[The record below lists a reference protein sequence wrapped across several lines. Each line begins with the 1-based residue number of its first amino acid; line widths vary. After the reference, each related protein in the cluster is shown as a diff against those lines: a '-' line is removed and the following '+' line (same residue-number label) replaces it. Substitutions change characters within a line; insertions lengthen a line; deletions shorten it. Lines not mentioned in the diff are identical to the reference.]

1 MKNKEISKSVILT
14 LLCLI
19 CVSCSTTK
27 NLPEGE
33 ILYTGIEKMEVL
45 NEDKTLA
52 GITALTEVEA
62 ALAYAPNNAIFG
74 SSSMRWPVP
83 FGLWVYNSFEKY
95 QNKKG
100 VGRWIFD
107 HLGTSP
113 VLMSSVNGETRAKV
127 ATNLLRD
134 YGYFNGS
141 VKYEEVPQKNPKEA
155 KVNYIID
162 MAQPYF
168 LDSIAY
174 LKYPVYADSLIRMT
188 REQSALKSG
197 DNFSVIKL
205 EEERQRLSS
214 LFRNHGYYYYRPE
227 FTTYR
232 ADTLQRPGCA
242 SLQVL
247 PITGIPVEAKKQYYI
262 GKTSVY
268 LTGYDDEPPTDTL
281 RLRTMDI
288 YYSGKKPGIRPSALM
303 RNFFFRK
310 GELFSQDR
318 QTFSQEAI
326 ARMGVFRYSEFR
338 YVPKDTTSRCDTL
351 DVNIFATFD
360 KPYNA
365 ELEFNVT
372 NKSTDQMGPGAIF
385 KITRNNFQRMGA
397 DLSFEVRGSYEW
409 QTSSTVEGNESK
421 LNSYEIGTSLSLD
434 FPRLVLPWK
443 DNDLRRSRFSQ
454 KTSFKLYVDL
464 LNRARFF
471 NMFSFGGNVTYEF
484 RKSPM
489 WKHTVTPFQL
499 TFNTLLS
506 TTERFDSIT
515 ATNPS
520 LALSL
525 GDQFIPSM
533 NYTFTYDNSRLKL
546 PYQLWWEN
554 SITSAGNVTSLLY
567 AAMGKGF
574 NEKNKELLGTP
585 FAQFLKLTSE
595 VRTLFKVGE
604 KQHIAT
610 RLMGGILWSYGN
622 QTVAPYSEQ
631 FYIGGANSIRAF
643 TVRSLGPGTYTPG
656 RNVKYGYVD
665 QTGDIK
671 LEANVEY
678 RFPIFGDLYGATFLD
693 AGNIWLLR
701 NDPTRPGGQLT
712 MRNFFKSIALGT
724 GVGVRY
730 DLTFLVVRL
739 DLGIAIHAPYET
751 GKSGYY
757 NIPKFKDGLG
767 LHFAIG
773 YPF

>member
-1 MKNKEISKSVILT
+1 MMKMKNKNGLKNVIWLAI
-14 LLCLI
+14 LCLI
-19 CVSCSTTK
+19 GVSCSTTK

-33 ILYTGIEKMEVL
+33 ILYTGIDKMEVV

-83 FGLWVYNSFEKY
+83 FGLWVYNGFEKY

-174 LKYPVYADSLIRMT
+174 LKYPVYADSLIRTT
-188 REQSALKSG
+188 RQQSVLKSG

-205 EEERQRLSS
+205 DEERQRLSS

-227 FTTYR
+227 FTTFR
-232 ADTLQRPGCA
+232 ADTLQRPGYV

-247 PITGIPVEAKKQYYI
+247 PTTSIPVEAKKQYYM

-281 RLRTMDI
+281 RLRTMDV

-338 YVPKDTTSRCDTL
+338 YAPKDTTSRCDTL

-397 DLSFEVRGSYEW
+397 DLAFEVRGSYEW
-409 QTSSTVEGNESK
+409 QTSSTVEGNASK
-421 LNSYEIGTSLSLD
+421 LNSYEIGTSLSLG

-443 DNDLRRSRFSQ
+443 DNELRRSRFPQ

-471 NMFSFGGNVTYEF
+471 NMFSFGVNVKYEF
-484 RKSPM
+484 RKSRM

-499 TFNTLLS
+499 TYNTLLR
-506 TTERFDSIT
+506 TTQRFDSIK

-574 NEKNKELLGTP
+574 NEKNKELLGAP

-622 QTVAPYSEQ
+622 QSVAPYSEQ

-643 TVRSLGPGTYTPG
+643 TVRSLGPGSYTPG
-656 RNVKYGYVD
+656 KNVKYGYVD

-671 LEANVEY
+671 LEANVE
-678 RFPIFGDLYGATFLD
+678 
-693 AGNIWLLR
+693 
-701 NDPTRPGGQLT
+701 
-712 MRNFFKSIALGT
+712 
-724 GVGVRY
+724 
-730 DLTFLVVRL
+730 
-739 DLGIAIHAPYET
+739 
-751 GKSGYY
+751 
-757 NIPKFKDGLG
+757 
-767 LHFAIG
+767 
-773 YPF
+773 